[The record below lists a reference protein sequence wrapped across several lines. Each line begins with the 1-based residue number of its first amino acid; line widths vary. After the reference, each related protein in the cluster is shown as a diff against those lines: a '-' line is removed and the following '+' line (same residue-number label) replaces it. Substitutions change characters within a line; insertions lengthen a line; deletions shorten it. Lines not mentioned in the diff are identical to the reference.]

1 VSLEI
6 KRERHGLVSVA
17 LDAHEVLVVR
27 SACEQLGE
35 LFDSRDAAAP
45 AAGSV
50 PEVIPGV
57 MDPFAD
63 SERHTLPDDPAL
75 ARLLPDAYPEDIEAT
90 GEFRRYSESDVLAF
104 KRSNLRTMLSSLGDG
119 DEPIRLDADQVR
131 AWMYAIN
138 DLRLTIGTRLELEDG
153 YAEEMAALPPEDPRL
168 PLFYLYEWL
177 SALQDGLIRVAK

>member
-1 VSLEI
+1 MSLEI
-6 KRERHGLVSVA
+6 KRERHGVVTVA
-17 LDAHEVLVVR
+17 LDPHEVMVVR

-35 LFDSRDAAAP
+35 LFDSRDADAP

-63 SERHTLPDDPAL
+63 SERHTLPEDPAL
-75 ARLLPDAYPEDIEAT
+75 ARLLPDAYPDDPEAT

-104 KRSNLRTMLSSLGDG
+104 KRSNLQTMLSTLGDG
-119 DEPIRLDADQVR
+119 AEPVRLDQRQVQS
-131 AWMYAIN
+131 WMYAIN
-138 DLRLTIGTRLELEDG
+138 DLRLTIGTRLDLEEG
-153 YAEEMAALPPEDPRL
+153 YGEAMAALPPEDPRL

-177 SALQDGLIRVAK
+177 SALQDGLIRVAR